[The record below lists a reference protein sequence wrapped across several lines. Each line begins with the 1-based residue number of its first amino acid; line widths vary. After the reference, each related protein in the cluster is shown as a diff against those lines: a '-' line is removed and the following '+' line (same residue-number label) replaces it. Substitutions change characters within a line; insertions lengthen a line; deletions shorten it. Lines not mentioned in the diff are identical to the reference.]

1 MKFKDVA
8 LLAYH
13 PQISDGDKEKIRVEN
28 AMQLFRLP

>member
-8 LLAYH
+8 LLAAH